1 MNDIVRSFKPNGGK
15 SVKIGLLNMWTTKCM
30 TLMELLLQELN
41 EKKWGGTHSL
51 TSSQQF
57 LLCEPL
63 PQPFLGHIITMRS

>member
-1 MNDIVRSFKPNGGK
+1 
-15 SVKIGLLNMWTTKCM
+15 
-30 TLMELLLQELN
+30 LMELLLQELN

-63 PQPFLGHIITMRS
+63 PQPYYFVVC